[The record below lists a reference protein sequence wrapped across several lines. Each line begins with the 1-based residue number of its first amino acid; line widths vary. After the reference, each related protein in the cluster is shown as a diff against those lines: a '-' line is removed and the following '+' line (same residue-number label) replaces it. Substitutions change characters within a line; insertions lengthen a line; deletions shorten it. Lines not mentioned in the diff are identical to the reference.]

1 MRALRLCLLPPGP
14 STPDAEYDV
23 AMATTWQATAH
34 VFDVNATRFAML
46 VDEFAHHRLTR
57 WQPDRIAA
65 ALAYDLPL
73 DFVCRGQ
80 WLTDHL
86 ADLRPDARTFVVED
100 GIDKSVFNADGREE
114 RPAGAPPPPPGGGPR
129 RRPPPPPPPPP

>member
-1 MRALRLCLLPPGP
+1 MALLRLCLFPPGP
-14 STPDAEYDV
+14 PSPGGEFDV

-34 VFDVNATRFAML
+34 VFETDATRYALL

-80 WLTDHL
+80 WIADHL
-86 ADLRPDARTFVVED
+86 AELRPDARALVVED
-100 GIDKSVFNADGREE
+100 GVDKAVFHDEGRAE
-114 RPAGAPPPPPGGGPR
+114 RATGAPLR
-129 RRPPPPPPPPP
+129 VVVDDR